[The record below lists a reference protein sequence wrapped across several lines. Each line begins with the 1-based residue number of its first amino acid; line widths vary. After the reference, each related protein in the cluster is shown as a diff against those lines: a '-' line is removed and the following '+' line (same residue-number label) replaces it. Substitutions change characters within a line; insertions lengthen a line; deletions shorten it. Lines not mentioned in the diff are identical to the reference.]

1 MSWFEDMPTVSLA
14 LINDAKASPHSV
26 IDIGGDDVTVLDLSA
41 IALDVAKAQLGE
53 AAGKVD
59 WIVADI
65 TRQRWRGFA
74 G

>member
-14 LINDAKASPHSV
+14 LINDAKASPRSV
-26 IDIGGDDVTVLDLSA
+26 IDIGDSGVLALDLSA
-41 IALDVAKAQLGE
+41 IALDVAKAKLGE